1 MAMARKTKKNR
12 TKGTNRP
19 PETKKGS
26 ATKIFK
32 VSPGFSIGGFD
43 GERKFGGDDIE
54 LTKAQAEHF
63 VKLKAIVIELGDF
76 DTEVKDAAD
85 DKPAAKTNKVKA
97 GAGNKV
103 EGDGDASSGK
113 SAGTPT
119 L

>member
-12 TKGTNRP
+12 TKKGSGRP
-19 PETKKGS
+19 PETKKGA

-43 GERKFGGDDIE
+43 GERKFAGDDIE
-54 LTKAQAEHF
+54 LTQAQAKHF

-76 DTEVKDAAD
+76 DTEVEDAGKTEAST
-85 DKPAAKTNKVKA
+85 DKKKA
-97 GAGNKV
+97 GAGNKA

-113 SAGTPT
+113 DSGTPA